1 MSASASMNFLK
12 FGSPLMSIEEYA
24 PPNEAFEPVRERIS
38 VSVGALVQRDATIFR
53 IAQVLDFET
62 VIGIDVDTGKSTALR
77 IGDLRALSRA
87 ADLVPNISQDLADIA
102 DEDWR
107 IAQERLAAI
116 KPLLD
121 ASRIGRENVETRS
134 RELNINAAT
143 LYRWLQRYK
152 AYGVVSSLIPQKR
165 GWKQGNGRIDD
176 DAEAVIDEVI
186 RDFYLTPQRPTAQKA
201 ITEVLRACQSKGIA
215 PPSSTAIRA
224 RIARI
229 AEKTQLRGRGQKEKA
244 KNKFLPAAGS
254 FPNAT
259 FPLAVMQIDHTPAD
273 IILVDD
279 VYRKPIG
286 RPWITL
292 AMDVHTRMVT
302 GYYLSFDPPSETS
315 VAMCVAHSMLP
326 KEEWMLLHKV
336 DAEWPVWGVPRTIY
350 VDNGADFRSNNFK
363 QSCLMYGIRL
373 EFRPVKQ
380 PRYGGHIERML
391 GTLLREIHDLPGT
404 TFSSV
409 KERDGYDSEKH
420 ATLTKSEFEEW
431 LVTLITKIYHRRLH
445 TAIGLTPTRKWEIG
459 IFGNAEVTGIGVP
472 PRPADRLTI
481 LLDFLPF
488 FRRTVQTFGVTI
500 DGLTYYAEALRP
512 WINAQDEDTKKKKDL
527 IFRRDPRDVST
538 IWFFDPKLEHYFKIP
553 LADLALPSMSI
564 WEYRQAKE
572 QLKRAGI
579 ASVNEHQILSAITEL
594 RTRVNEASQKTKT
607 ARRQAQRRKE
617 HAKNVSPAQPLATPV
632 APVLSLALTNGLL
645 DTDISDFGDI
655 A

>member
-1 MSASASMNFLK
+1 MADENESSL
-12 FGSPLMSIEEYA
+12 
-24 PPNEAFEPVRERIS
+24 PNQAFEPVRDRVD
-38 VSVGALVQRDATIFR
+38 VSIGALVRRGDEVFR
-53 IAQVLDFET
+53 VAQILDFESL
-62 VIGIDVDTGKSTALR
+62 IGVDVATGRSTALR
-77 IGDLRALSRA
+77 LGDLRPLPRSAQESVYA
-87 ADLVPNISQDLADIA
+87 ATQDMAMIA

-121 ASRIGRENVETRS
+121 RVHVGREDVEARG
-134 RELNINAAT
+134 EEVGVNPAT
-143 LYRWLQRYK
+143 LYRWLQRYN
-152 AYGVVSSLIPQKR
+152 AYGVASALIPQKR
-165 GWKQGNGRIDD
+165 GWKAGNSRISPEA
-176 DAEAVIDEVI
+176 DALIEQII
-186 RDFYLTPQRPTAQKA
+186 RDFYLKPQRPTAQKT
-201 ITEVLRACQSKGIA
+201 ILEVLRVCQAEGIK
-215 PPSSTAIRA
+215 PPGASAIRS

-229 AEKTQLRGRGQKEKA
+229 AEKEHLRGRGYKEQA
-244 KNKFLPAAGS
+244 KNKFFPAAGS
-254 FPNAT
+254 FPNAD

-292 AMDVHTRMVT
+292 AIDVHSRMVT

-315 VAMCVAHSMLP
+315 VAMCVAHSILP
-326 KEEWMLLHKV
+326 KEDWMLLHKI
-336 DAEWPVWGVPRTIY
+336 DAEWPVWGVPKTIH
-350 VDNGADFRSNNFK
+350 VDNGADFRSNNFQ
-363 QSCLMYGIRL
+363 QSCRMYDITL

-409 KERDGYDSEKH
+409 KARDGYDSEKH
-420 ATLTKSEFEEW
+420 ATMTKSEFEEW
-431 LVTLITKIYHRRLH
+431 LVALICKVYHRRLH
-445 TAIGLTPTRKWEIG
+445 SAIGLTPTRKWEMG
-459 IFGNAEVTGIGVP
+459 IFGNAEVHGVGIP
-472 PRPADRLTI
+472 PRPTNSLTI

-512 WINAQDEDTKKKKDL
+512 WINSQDPDTKKKKGL
-527 IFRRDPRDVST
+527 IFRRDPRDISS
-538 IWFFDPKLEHYFKIP
+538 IWFYDPLLKQYFKIP

-564 WEYRQAKE
+564 WEYQQAREK
-572 QLKRAGI
+572 LKREGV
-579 ASVNEHQILSAITEL
+579 ASVDEHQILRAITEL
-594 RTRVNEASQKTKT
+594 RSRVDEAMEKTKT

-617 HAKNVSPAQPLATPV
+617 HGKKISPAQPLPLAPPLPFATMSV
-632 APVLSLALTNGLL
+632 GELL
-645 DTDISDFGDI
+645 DGDIQDFGDI